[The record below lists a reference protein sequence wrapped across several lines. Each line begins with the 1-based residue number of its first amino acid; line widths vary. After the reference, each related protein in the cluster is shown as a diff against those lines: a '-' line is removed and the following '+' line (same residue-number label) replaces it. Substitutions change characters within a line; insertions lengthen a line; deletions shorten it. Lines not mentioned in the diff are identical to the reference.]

1 LLDLSGNSYQYFST
15 VFTEY
20 NSRTF
25 LNSYK
30 IGLTYKLKYLKN
42 FFINIKLG
50 TLYNKSLIF
59 ENSGQ
64 KLSSTKNDNNF
75 GVNITG
81 GLGYIIFPETFVNPS
96 IITTLNIDS
105 YGLNFNTVNN
115 NFATNTTF
123 TIFDYSAGI
132 AVAKKM
138 LSFLYPYLGT
148 KLILRK
154 TELVDNIN
162 NYNLSGENFLF
173 TINLGNMIYLTK
185 KSCINIEYSWSPKDF
200 SISLGLLIPN
210 IIIEE

>member
-1 LLDLSGNSYQYFST
+1 
-15 VFTEY
+15 
-20 NSRTF
+20 
-25 LNSYK
+25 
-30 IGLTYKLKYLKN
+30 
-42 FFINIKLG
+42 
-50 TLYNKSLIF
+50 
-59 ENSGQ
+59 
-64 KLSSTKNDNNF
+64 
-75 GVNITG
+75 
-81 GLGYIIFPETFVNPS
+81 
-96 IITTLNIDS
+96 
-105 YGLNFNTVNN
+105 
-115 NFATNTTF
+115 
-123 TIFDYSAGI
+123 
-132 AVAKKM
+132 M